1 MRVGHQLNR
10 PISRI
15 NAGTIALR
23 SINTQGKTTGGGDWM
38 HIREGGGGGRME
50 TRRGGNQGGE
60 RRRCVHTHTHLNT
73 HLLMMKVS
81 MRTANTRK
89 KLSSLSTGS
98 AVKRSPTNAI
108 AMIMPATNHQ
118 EPPIEN
124 HVQERWNAKQRG
136 KEHTRTRTRTCSSD
150 DPACP
155 GETKKNA
162 VIVRVP

>member
-1 MRVGHQLNR
+1 MQGQLHCAASTRKAKPQGAVTGCTSEKVVGEE
-10 PISRI
+10 
-15 NAGTIALR
+15 GWK
-23 SINTQGKTTGGGDWM
+23 QGGEATK
-38 HIREGGGGGRME
+38 
-50 TRRGGNQGGE
+50 GE
-60 RRRCVHTHTHLNT
+60 RRRCAHTHTHLNT